1 MRTIPIVL
9 SSNAGQAEQARA
21 ASLSA
26 EWGLPLADRRCVG
39 PADVAVVVGRGG
51 LRIRRGDV
59 YRQWHPGML
68 HTLRE
73 AGFRHPWARLSGLQP
88 GDVVLDGT
96 LGLGTDA
103 TFLSE
108 LTGRRVVACETSPV
122 IAMLTR
128 DGLARHGV
136 DVEVRFADSR
146 DVLSALPDGSVDVVI
161 ADPMFDTPDGSTAPS
176 LDLVTWAADPRPIDR
191 AWVAEALRV
200 ARRSVVVKDRQ
211 GGRLLEALGAPI
223 VHDRTPRASR
233 YGAWRTEVT
242 EQGR

>member
-1 MRTIPIVL
+1 MRTIPIAL
-9 SSNAGQAEQARA
+9 SSNAGAAEQARA
-21 ASLSA
+21 DALA
-26 EWGLPLADRRCVG
+26 VAWGLPRVDRRTLG
-39 PADVAVVVGRGG
+39 PDDVAVVVGRGG

-88 GDVVLDGT
+88 GDVVFDGT

-103 TFLSE
+103 TFLAE
-108 LTGRRVVACETSPV
+108 LTGRRVVSCETSPV
-122 IAMLTR
+122 IAMLTT

-146 DVLSALPDGSVDVVI
+146 DVLASMPDASVDVVV

-176 LDLVTWAADPRPIDR
+176 LDLITWAADGRPIDR
-191 AWVAEALRV
+191 AWIDEACRV
-200 ARRSVVVKDRQ
+200 ARRAVVVKDRQ
-211 GGRLLEALGAPI
+211 GGRLLEALGAPV

-233 YGAWRTEVT
+233 YGAWR
-242 EQGR
+242 R